1 MFAVRHDGNYELGLL
16 VTARVLID
24 ILEVVMSNLIVETV
38 IISLSSTVGKITCQ
52 ITLPINFKEANCN
65 SSSKVIDH

>member
-1 MFAVRHDGNYELGLL
+1 

-24 ILEVVMSNLIVETV
+24 IFEVVMSNLIEETV
-38 IISLSSTVGKITCQ
+38 TIPLSSTVGKITCQ
-52 ITLPINFKEANCN
+52 ITLPINFEEANCN